1 MYIIVVF
8 CVEMDIRVRE
18 FEAAESFR
26 VELWRGGN
34 YTGKEFHK
42 SADGFL

>member
-1 MYIIVVF
+1 MVF

-18 FEAAESFR
+18 FEVVESFR

-34 YTGKEFHK
+34 YIGKEFYK
-42 SADGFL
+42 FVDGFL